1 MARSLESNDG
11 VYFVPAL
18 VGLGAPYW
26 DPYARGTIV
35 GITRGTSQ
43 QHFARAA
50 LESMCYQTRD
60 VVEAMSRDSGIQIR
74 QMKAD
79 GGAVGN
85 GFLMQFQSDMLGV
98 PVDVPRIT
106 ETTALGAAY
115 LAGLAT
121 GQWTSREEISSLN
134 KTSKRYE
141 AQMSVDE
148 RNMLYENWQ
157 RAVERARGWVQE

>member
-1 MARSLESNDG
+1 MLFRS

-35 GITRGTSQ
+35 GITRGTTQ
-43 QHFARAA
+43 AHLARAA
-50 LESMCYQTRD
+50 LESICYQTCD
-60 VVEAMSRDSGIQIR
+60 VVAAMQRDSGIQI
-74 QMKAD
+74 MELKAD

-85 GFLMQFQSDMLGV
+85 SFLMQFQSDMLGV
-98 PVDVPRIT
+98 PVEVPGIT

-121 GQWTSREEISSLN
+121 GQWTSRAEISSLN
-134 KTSKRYE
+134 KAARRYE
-141 AQMSVDE
+141 PKMRSYE
-148 RNMLYENWQ
+148 RNLLLGSWT
-157 RAVERARGWVQE
+157 RAVERARGWTQEE